1 MRKGLLILAVLFVPL
16 MGFAQVPVSDP
27 DWDCGARVGFTVD
40 KKLMKGLHLT
50 ADGQVRMVDNF
61 ASVGRWDA
69 GLGLSYKINKTFKV
83 GGGYQFIHKANTA
96 GEWIPRHRF
105 YVDGTASVHFGYW
118 HIALKEKFQLTHREF
133 KNTYENNPNNLTLK
147 SRLKVSYKGLENWTP
162 YGYVEVRNVFNDPT
176 CSAVW
181 NSAIGTY
188 SDYSFTGYNDAYVNR
203 VRGVIGTEWKINKQN
218 ALDFYLLGEYTYD
231 KCLDVDKDGPTLKS
245 IYYSQH
251 IHCAICVGYVFSF

>member
-1 MRKGLLILAVLFVPL
+1 MKKGILVVLGVILPLL
-16 MGFAQVPVSDP
+16 GFAQVPVSDL
-27 DWDCGARVGFTVD
+27 DWDCGARLGVTVD
-40 KKLMKGLHLT
+40 KKLMKGLHLV

-69 GLGLSYKINKTFKV
+69 GLGISYKINRMFKV
-83 GGGYQFIHKANTA
+83 GGGYQFIYKTNTA

-147 SRLKVSYKGLENWTP
+147 SRLKVSYKGLEHWTP
-162 YGYVEVRNVFNDPT
+162 YAYVEVRNVFNDPT
-176 CSAVW
+176 CSATW
-181 NSAIGTY
+181 NSASGTY
-188 SDYSFTGYNDAYVNR
+188 SDYSFTGYNAAYVNR
-203 VRGVIGTEWKINKQN
+203 VRGVIGTEWKIDRNN

-251 IHCAICVGYVFSF
+251 IHCALCVGYVFSF